1 MEGMGV
7 RMWVDFC
14 LAALT
19 GIAVLYGPGF
29 FAWRT
34 LGVRGLAALAC
45 APLFSILA
53 YSILGV
59 VCFFVGVRSTVFS
72 VGLPVAV
79 LSIAACGLALLVARR
94 KGVALGSGERASR
107 QFDAALV
114 SAYLAV
120 GVAVGL
126 FAFVLPLD
134 GPASSVQT
142 YDNVHHFASV
152 RSFSDS
158 GMWSSLHV
166 SSYLD
171 VSDPAANPLPGTG
184 YYPSGW
190 HIVCSMVISVLGV
203 EVALAV
209 NAVNFLFAAV
219 VFPLSM
225 AFLMKVL
232 FSGDRAIALIGA
244 LGAVAVG
251 AFPWVLAEVWPL
263 YPNTAAFALVPVLAG
278 CFVALWGRDASGRER
293 IVYGAVFVLGC
304 CCMAFIQPNAVFS
317 AAVFLIP
324 FCVYR
329 SAVEAGRRF
338 QEPKRRVAVML
349 AAGSVALACV
359 ALLWM
364 AALSLPFMQ
373 GAVAVYWPPIHSRAQ
388 GLMSVL
394 GMGFAG
400 SSVQPIAACLV
411 VAGALYT
418 LRKRRYLWLTCSY
431 LLACCIYYVSAVEGD
446 TLLKHALSG
455 FWYTDP
461 YRTAALAG
469 ICSLPL
475 LAMGLHVA
483 YRVCCRAL
491 AALRAPGACRVEA
504 LSATV
509 VAVAFLALNFLPVRG
524 MLGLGQDAFQGIVA
538 TATALNDGSAV
549 NAYGEDKSRF
559 ARKAK
564 EVVPSGALIV
574 NQPYDGSLFAYS
586 LDDLNLYY
594 RDISGYGGEDERS
607 ESAMIRR
614 RLAAKASDLS
624 VRDAV
629 RTAGAEYVLILDRDV
644 ERMEELFF
652 LYNQDDWVGIE
663 AVGDETPG
671 FEAVL
676 KDGDMRLYRIAN
688 ADALQ

>member
-1 MEGMGV
+1 M
-7 RMWVDFC
+7 
-14 LAALT
+14 
-19 GIAVLYGPGF
+19 
-29 FAWRT
+29 
-34 LGVRGLAALAC
+34 RGLAALSC

-59 VCFFVGVRSTVFS
+59 VYFFLGVRSTALS
-72 VGLPVAV
+72 VGLSVAV
-79 LSIAACGLALLVARR
+79 VSLAAYGLLLFVARR
-94 KGVALGSGERASR
+94 KGVALGSGERADR

-120 GVAVGL
+120 GVVVGL

-190 HIVCSMVISVLGV
+190 HIVCSMVVSALGV

-209 NAVNFLFAAV
+209 NAVNFLFAAI

-251 AFPWVLAEVWPL
+251 AFPWVLVEV
-263 YPNTAAFALVPVLAG
+263 YPNTAAFALVPVLVA
-278 CFVALWGRDASGRER
+278 CFAAVWGRDASRRER
-293 IVYGAVFVLGC
+293 VAYGAVFVLGC
-304 CCMAFIQPNAVFS
+304 CCMAFMQPNAVFS

-329 SAVEAGRRF
+329 SAVEAGRRCR
-338 QEPKRRVAVML
+338 EPKRRMEVML

-359 ALLWM
+359 ALLWV

-388 GLMSVL
+388 GLVSVL

-411 VAGALYT
+411 AAGALYT

-469 ICSLPL
+469 ILALPL
-475 LAMGLHVA
+475 LAMGLYVA
-483 YRVCCRAL
+483 CKIVGKTL
-491 AALRAPGACRVEA
+491 ASVRAPGENRLKA
-504 LSATV
+504 LSLAV

-524 MLGLGQDAFQGIVA
+524 ALGLGQGAFQGIAA

-549 NAYGEDKSRF
+549 NAYSEEKSRF
-559 ARKAK
+559 SKHVK

-594 RDISGYGGEDERS
+594 RDISGYGGEDERP
-607 ESAMIRR
+607 ESSTIRC
-614 RLAAKASDLS
+614 RLAAEASNPS

-629 RTAGAEYVLILDRDV
+629 LTTGAEYLLVLDRDV
-644 ERMEELFF
+644 ERMKELFF
-652 LYNQDDWVGIE
+652 LYDPAVWEGIE
-663 AVGDETPG
+663 GVVDETPG
-671 FEAVL
+671 FEMVL
-676 KDGDMRLYRIAN
+676 SEGDMRLYRIASG
-688 ADALQ
+688 DAIQ

>member
-1 MEGMGV
+1 MV
-7 RMWVDFC
+7 
-14 LAALT
+14 
-19 GIAVLYGPGF
+19 
-29 FAWRT
+29 
-34 LGVRGLAALAC
+34 
-45 APLFSILA
+45 
-53 YSILGV
+53 
-59 VCFFVGVRSTVFS
+59 
-72 VGLPVAV
+72 V
-79 LSIAACGLALLVARR
+79 LSIAACGFVLLAARK
-94 KGVALGSGERASR
+94 KGAVLGSGKRADR
-107 QFDAALV
+107 RLDAALAV
-114 SAYLAV
+114 AYLAV

-126 FAFVLPLD
+126 FVFVLPLD

-166 SSYLD
+166 SSYLG

-190 HIVCSMVISVLGV
+190 HIVCSMVVSALGV

-209 NAVNFLFAAV
+209 NAVNFLFAAI

-251 AFPWVLAEVWPL
+251 AFPWVLVEVWPL
-263 YPNTAAFALVPVLAG
+263 YPNTAAFALVPVLVA
-278 CFVALWGRDASGRER
+278 CFAAVWGRDASRRER
-293 IVYGAVFVLGC
+293 VAYGAVFVLGC
-304 CCMAFIQPNAVFS
+304 CCMAFMQPNAVFS

-329 SAVEAGRRF
+329 SAVEAGRRCR
-338 QEPKRRVAVML
+338 EPKRRMEVML

-359 ALLWM
+359 ALLWV

-388 GLMSVL
+388 GLVSVL

-400 SSVQPIAACLV
+400 SSVPPSAACLV
-411 VAGALYT
+411 AAGALYT

-469 ICSLPL
+469 ILALPL
-475 LAMGLHVA
+475 LAMGLYVA
-483 YRVCCRAL
+483 CKIVGKTL
-491 AALRAPGACRVEA
+491 ASVRAPGENRLKA
-504 LSATV
+504 LSLAV

-524 MLGLGQDAFQGIVA
+524 ALGLGQGV
-538 TATALNDGSAV
+538 
-549 NAYGEDKSRF
+549 
-559 ARKAK
+559 K

-594 RDISGYGGEDERS
+594 RDISGYGGEDERP
-607 ESAMIRR
+607 ESSTIRC
-614 RLAAKASDLS
+614 RLAAEASNPS

-629 RTAGAEYVLILDRDV
+629 LTTGAEYLLVLDRDV
-644 ERMEELFF
+644 ERMKELFF
-652 LYNQDDWVGIE
+652 LYDPAVWEGIE
-663 AVGDETPG
+663 GVVDETPG
-671 FEAVL
+671 FEMVL
-676 KDGDMRLYRIAN
+676 SEGDMRLYRIASG
-688 ADALQ
+688 DAIQ

>member
-1 MEGMGV
+1 
-7 RMWVDFC
+7 MWVDFC
-14 LAALT
+14 LAVLT
-19 GIAVLYGPGF
+19 GAAVLYGPGF
-29 FAWRT
+29 FAWRA
-34 LGVRGLAALAC
+34 LGMRGLAALSC

-59 VCFFVGVRSTVFS
+59 AYFFLGVRSTVFS
-72 VGLPVAV
+72 VGIPVVV
-79 LSIAACGLALLVARR
+79 LSIAAYGFVLLVARR
-94 KGVALGSGERASR
+94 KGVVLGSGKRADR
-107 QFDAALV
+107 RLDAALAV
-114 SAYLAV
+114 AYLAV
-120 GVAVGL
+120 GVIVGV
-126 FAFVLPLD
+126 FVFVLPLD

-190 HIVCSMVISVLGV
+190 HIVCSMVVSALGV

-209 NAVNFLFAAV
+209 NAVNFLFAAI
-219 VFPLSM
+219 VFPLGM

-244 LGAVAVG
+244 LGVVAVG
-251 AFPWVLAEVWPL
+251 AFPWVLVEVWPL
-263 YPNTAAFALVPVLAG
+263 YPNTAAFALVPVLVA
-278 CFVALWGRDASGRER
+278 CFAAVWGRDASRRER
-293 IVYGAVFVLGC
+293 VAYGAVFVLGC
-304 CCMAFIQPNAVFS
+304 CCMAFMQPNAVFS

-329 SAVEAGRRF
+329 SAVEAGSSMSRAETSHGGHAGGRAGCARVRRLAVGGGAF
-338 QEPKRRVAVML
+338 SALHARGGCSVLAADPFEGAGSRERARHGVRRV
-349 AAGSVALACV
+349 
-359 ALLWM
+359 
-364 AALSLPFMQ
+364 
-373 GAVAVYWPPIHSRAQ
+373 
-388 GLMSVL
+388 
-394 GMGFAG
+394 
-400 SSVQPIAACLV
+400 SVQPIAACLV
-411 VAGALYT
+411 AAGALYT

-469 ICSLPL
+469 ILALPL
-475 LAMGLHVA
+475 LAMGLYVA
-483 YRVCCRAL
+483 CKIVGKTL
-491 AALRAPGACRVEA
+491 ASVRAPGENRLKA
-504 LSATV
+504 LSLAV

-524 MLGLGQDAFQGIVA
+524 ALGLGQGAFQGIAA

-549 NAYGEDKSRF
+549 NAYSEEKSRF
-559 ARKAK
+559 SKHVK

-594 RDISGYGGEDERS
+594 RDISGYGGEDERP
-607 ESAMIRR
+607 ESSTIRC
-614 RLAAKASDLS
+614 RLAAEASNPS

-629 RTAGAEYVLILDRDV
+629 LTTGAEYLLVLDRDV
-644 ERMEELFF
+644 ERMKELFF
-652 LYNQDDWVGIE
+652 LYDPAAWEGIE
-663 AVGDETPG
+663 GVVDETPG
-671 FEAVL
+671 FEMVL
-676 KDGDMRLYRIAN
+676 SEGDMRLYRIA
-688 ADALQ
+688 

>member
-1 MEGMGV
+1 
-7 RMWVDFC
+7 MWVDFC
-14 LAALT
+14 LAILT
-19 GIAVLYGPGF
+19 GTAVLYGPGF
-29 FAWRT
+29 FAWRA
-34 LGVRGLAALAC
+34 LGMRGLAALSC

-59 VCFFVGVRSTVFS
+59 VYFFLGVRSTALS
-72 VGLPVAV
+72 VGLSVAV
-79 LSIAACGLALLVARR
+79 VSLAAYGLVLFVARR
-94 KGVALGSGERASR
+94 KGVALGSGERADR

-120 GVAVGL
+120 GVVVGL

-190 HIVCSMVISVLGV
+190 HIVCSMVVSALGV

-209 NAVNFLFAAV
+209 NAVNFLFAAI

-251 AFPWVLAEVWPL
+251 AFPWVLVEVWPL
-263 YPNTAAFALVPVLAG
+263 YPNTAAFALVPVLVA
-278 CFVALWGRDASGRER
+278 CFAAVWGRDASRRER
-293 IVYGAVFVLGC
+293 VAYGAVFVLGC
-304 CCMAFIQPNAVFS
+304 CCMAFMQPNAVFS

-329 SAVEAGRRF
+329 SAVEAGRRCR
-338 QEPKRRVAVML
+338 EPKRRMEVML

-359 ALLWM
+359 ALLWV

-388 GLMSVL
+388 GLVSVL

-411 VAGALYT
+411 AAGALYT

-469 ICSLPL
+469 ILALPL
-475 LAMGLHVA
+475 LAMGLYVA
-483 YRVCCRAL
+483 CKIVGKTL
-491 AALRAPGACRVEA
+491 ASVRAPGENRLKA
-504 LSATV
+504 LSLAV

-524 MLGLGQDAFQGIVA
+524 ALGLGQGAFQGIAA

-549 NAYGEDKSRF
+549 NAYSEEKSRF
-559 ARKAK
+559 SKHVK

-594 RDISGYGGEDERS
+594 RDISGYGGEDERP
-607 ESAMIRR
+607 ESSTIRC
-614 RLAAKASDLS
+614 RLAAEASNPS

-629 RTAGAEYVLILDRDV
+629 LTTGAEYLLVLDRDV
-644 ERMEELFF
+644 ERMKELFF
-652 LYNQDDWVGIE
+652 LYDPAVWEGIE
-663 AVGDETPG
+663 GVVDETPG
-671 FEAVL
+671 FEMVL
-676 KDGDMRLYRIAN
+676 SEGDMRLYRIAY
-688 ADALQ
+688 ADAVQ

>member
-1 MEGMGV
+1 M
-7 RMWVDFC
+7 
-14 LAALT
+14 
-19 GIAVLYGPGF
+19 
-29 FAWRT
+29 
-34 LGVRGLAALAC
+34 RGLAALSC

-59 VCFFVGVRSTVFS
+59 VYFFLGVRSTALS
-72 VGLPVAV
+72 VGLSVAV
-79 LSIAACGLALLVARR
+79 VSLAAYGLLLFVARR
-94 KGVALGSGERASR
+94 KGVALGSGERADR

-120 GVAVGL
+120 GVVVGL

-190 HIVCSMVISVLGV
+190 HIVCSMVVSALGV

-209 NAVNFLFAAV
+209 NAVNFLFAAI

-251 AFPWVLAEVWPL
+251 AFPWVLVEVWPL
-263 YPNTAAFALVPVLAG
+263 YPNTAAFALVPVLVA
-278 CFVALWGRDASGRER
+278 CFAAVWGRDASRRER
-293 IVYGAVFVLGC
+293 VAYGAVFVLGC
-304 CCMAFIQPNAVFS
+304 CCMAFMQPNAVFS

-329 SAVEAGRRF
+329 SAVEAGRRCR
-338 QEPKRRVAVML
+338 EPKRRMEVML
-349 AAGSVALACV
+349 
-359 ALLWM
+359 
-364 AALSLPFMQ
+364 ALSLPFMQ

-388 GLMSVL
+388 GLVSVL

-411 VAGALYT
+411 AAGALYT

-469 ICSLPL
+469 ILALPL
-475 LAMGLHVA
+475 LAMGLYVA
-483 YRVCCRAL
+483 CKIVGKTL
-491 AALRAPGACRVEA
+491 ASVRAPGENRLKA
-504 LSATV
+504 LSLAV

-524 MLGLGQDAFQGIVA
+524 ALGLGQGAFQGIAA

-549 NAYGEDKSRF
+549 NAYSEEKSRF
-559 ARKAK
+559 SKHVK

-594 RDISGYGGEDERS
+594 RDISGYGGEDERP
-607 ESAMIRR
+607 ESSTIRC
-614 RLAAKASDLS
+614 RLAAEASNPS

-629 RTAGAEYVLILDRDV
+629 LTTGAEYLLVLDRDV
-644 ERMEELFF
+644 ERMKELFF
-652 LYNQDDWVGIE
+652 LYDPAVWEGIE
-663 AVGDETPG
+663 GVVDETPG
-671 FEAVL
+671 FEMVL
-676 KDGDMRLYRIAN
+676 SEGDMRLYRIASG
-688 ADALQ
+688 DAIQ